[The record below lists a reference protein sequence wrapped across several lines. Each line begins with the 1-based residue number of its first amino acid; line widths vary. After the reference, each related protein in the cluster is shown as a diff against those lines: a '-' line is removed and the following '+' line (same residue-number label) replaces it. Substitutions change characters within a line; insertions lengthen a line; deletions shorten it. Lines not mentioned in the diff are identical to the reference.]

1 MIKINN
7 YFKTE
12 NRNIYSWG
20 WNNSGQLGIGD
31 NENRNIP
38 TIISGFKS
46 ISIFAGYLHSIALD
60 GNFYFLILKMRI

>member
-20 WNNSGQLGIGD
+20 HNLFGQLGIGD
-31 NENRNIP
+31 NKKRNIP

-46 ISIFAGYLHSIALD
+46 ISIFAGYHHSIALD
-60 GNFYFLILKMRI
+60 GNFYFLNFK